1 MIPLQR
7 DLLDTAAFV
16 RFLYERVPAGF
27 AGDVTVWDSKTKQS
41 AHVPFEDV
49 NGIVLAAAQR
59 VIQGF
64 ETYYGVALAKRGLS
78 SSRRGGKRDVVALT
92 SWWLD
97 VDIKG
102 PGHAAENL
110 PTLEEAE
117 DILLSFPLE
126 PTFVVESGGGL
137 HAYWCVEDPW
147 IIDGDYETVNAQLKA
162 FQDLFITYAATKKL
176 HVDQTG
182 NIDRVLRLPGTSNF
196 KTGTA
201 RPVKVVLE
209 GVRYLR
215 SQLLALVASAP
226 VATPVPQTSAAT
238 TVSAPTAVSSNTFLY
253 ELTRRMRNVTNL
265 SNRKLMLKV
274 LNGESFA
281 KSERDNALQKIA
293 SIIAFAAPDGSDPT
307 EAAEILRSSLDA
319 MRAEANDPANPA
331 LTMAD
336 AVDKMTRALQDAAVV
351 RAKKKAADA
360 EWMPWLAR
368 ITGAAEFKRAK
379 IGIGTDAEPV
389 VDAMIDALAALGKHD
404 SKRAVYVN
412 SGRLADIAT
421 DDVLTT
427 ESGVKRPPDAP
438 WIRTLPLKAL
448 MERLSS
454 AAEFGMS
461 KKDKNGEEVF
471 APCLPPLNFAEFLE
485 ARSSWPRLPHLE
497 GIVESPVMLSGG
509 RVLETPGYDAASGL
523 LYSPI
528 KAYAAVPAAPT
539 QVDAKAAMDE
549 LLDWTQDFSFKADHD
564 KSALA
569 SLILTCVARYAIDGP
584 VPAFTFSAPA
594 PGSGK
599 SLLLSG
605 AVHVALGRPATTT
618 SLIND
623 EAEMDKRLLS
633 IGLSGAPVV
642 VFDDLPDGMMG
653 TSSLSRVLTDYS
665 GKMTGRLLGQSKMVT
680 ASIKTIFVASG
691 NNISY
696 ANTLARRVVEC
707 TIDPGLENP
716 QLRTGWKYPNLH
728 GHISNIRERLV
739 VCALIVL
746 KAHFLAG
753 SVQHGGEPI
762 GSFEKWDAVVRS
774 AIIWTGYAD
783 PCAGRAQMRIAS
795 DSDVEPLRMLVASW
809 TQLFGSKQMSINAAI
824 STAASRGIGGA
835 DLIHAMSL
843 IDDRNRPA
851 QLGRMFSRW
860 RDRVVDGY
868 KLECVV
874 NTKNKSSEWRVVPI
888 SNVLHM
894 PVPAASVAATASASP

>member
-1 MIPLQR
+1 M
-7 DLLDTAAFV
+7 DTAAFI
-16 RFLYERVPAGF
+16 RFLYERVPGGH
-27 AGDVTVWDSKTKQS
+27 AGDVTIWDSKTKQS
-41 AHVPFEDV
+41 VHTPFGDTQA
-49 NGIVLAAAQR
+49 IVLAAAQR

-64 ETYYGVALAKRGLS
+64 ETYYGVALARPGLS
-78 SSRRGGKRDVVALT
+78 AGRRGGKRDVVVLPAF
-92 SWWLD
+92 WLD

-102 PGHAAENL
+102 PGHASPNL

-117 DILLSFPLE
+117 DILLSCPLE
-126 PTFVVESGGGL
+126 PTLVVESGGGL

-147 IIDGDYETVNAQLKA
+147 IIEAGGHETPNAQLKA
-162 FQDLFITYAATKKL
+162 FQDLFIAYAATKKL

-201 RPVKVVLE
+201 RPVNVVLE

-215 SQLLALVASAP
+215 SQLLALVAS
-226 VATPVPQTSAAT
+226 VSAAIAPAAT
-238 TVSAPTAVSSNTFLY
+238 AITPAVPVVLAPTATASNTFLY
-253 ELTRRMRNVTNL
+253 ELTRRMRNVSNAT
-265 SNRKLMLKV
+265 NRKLMHKV
-274 LNGESFA
+274 LSGESFA
-281 KSERDNALQKIA
+281 KQGERDAGLQKVA
-293 SIIAFAAPDGSDPT
+293 SIIAFAAPDGADPT
-307 EAAEILRSSLDA
+307 ETAEILRSSLDA
-319 MRAEANDPANPA
+319 MQAESDDPANPA
-331 LTMAD
+331 LKMAD
-336 AVDKMTRALQDAAVV
+336 AVEKMTRALQDAAVV

-360 EWMPWLAR
+360 EWMPWL
-368 ITGAAEFKRAK
+368 TKLMGVAEFKRAK

-389 VDAMIDALAALGKHD
+389 VDAMIDALATLGKHD

-461 KKDKNGEEVF
+461 KKDKDGFEVF
-471 APCLPPLNFAEFLE
+471 APCLPPLNFAEFLD
-485 ARSSWPRLPHLE
+485 ARSSWPKLPHLE
-497 GIVESPVMLSGG
+497 GIVESPVMLRGG
-509 RVLETPGYDAASGL
+509 RVLETPGYDATSGL

-528 KAYAAVPAAPT
+528 KPYPAVPSAPT
-539 QVDAKAAMDE
+539 QADAKAAMDE
-549 LLDWTQDFSFKADHD
+549 LLDWTQDFSFKAPHD

-716 QLRTGWKYPNLH
+716 QLRSGWKYPNLH

-739 VCALIVL
+739 ICALIIL
-746 KAHFLAG
+746 KAHFLSG
-753 SVQHGGEPI
+753 SIQHGGEPI
-762 GSFEKWDAVVRS
+762 GSFEKWDSVVRS

-795 DSDVEPLRMLVASW
+795 DSDVEPLRMLVAAW

-874 NTKNKSSEWRVVPI
+874 NAKNKSSEWRVLPV

-894 PVPAASVAATASASP
+894 PVPAASAAATASASP